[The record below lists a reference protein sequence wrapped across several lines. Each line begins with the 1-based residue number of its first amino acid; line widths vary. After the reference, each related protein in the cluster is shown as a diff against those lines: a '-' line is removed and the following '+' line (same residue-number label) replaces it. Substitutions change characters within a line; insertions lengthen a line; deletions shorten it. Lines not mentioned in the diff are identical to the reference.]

1 MGYNTTPQPSLPS
14 SSWISLDVCLLQI
27 GLAEDNVQLT
37 KLRTPVDIFTMSL
50 YALSSGVF
58 KIQSITGQFRRFEND
73 FSSIENVNIHAIQ
86 SQRCRLQ
93 FRLPNDIQ
101 THLPLGN
108 NKKNVGFVMNEFG
121 LQRLCFKLI
130 NNAAKQQQQRIQIL
144 PVMIQIDETQTT
156 RASSK
161 HKSKRK
167 QSTDVR
173 RPLAVVR
180 APTMIDRVQR
190 LVEHEFVTAHPPI
203 RARTTGQNVRSNIK
217 NKYTTIAMN
226 NDNNDLSGE
235 DGRRTSSFLADAMQ
249 RFEPT
254 VNVNNTNGYKR
265 LSVGHDESDFEV
277 NTSVLD
283 IIVGKSQALTSLQIR
298 GINLTLS
305 SVINIGTIAMD
316 VPLKPQEVH
325 DLVNHTDNE
334 LINTSL
340 NDTIE
345 EPTTPIPLEQTITR
359 KRLGTRRR
367 DTINRNINPRPLET
381 QQNLSTSS
389 KRPIFEAH
397 ITAHC
402 QGMTFST
409 TLLSTL
415 KAQYKIGV
423 LFHFGAT
430 KHTRL
435 LSSSTVPIMRI
446 GSTDTENEEY
456 NDEPE
461 KD

>member
-1 MGYNTTPQPSLPS
+1 
-14 SSWISLDVCLLQI
+14 
-27 GLAEDNVQLT
+27 
-37 KLRTPVDIFTMSL
+37 
-50 YALSSGVF
+50 
-58 KIQSITGQFRRFEND
+58 
-73 FSSIENVNIHAIQ
+73 
-86 SQRCRLQ
+86 
-93 FRLPNDIQ
+93 
-101 THLPLGN
+101 
-108 NKKNVGFVMNEFG
+108 MNEFG

-325 DLVNHTDNE
+325 DLVNHTGR
-334 LINTSL
+334 LITSYFQEFL
-340 NDTIE
+340 LDVHNKH
-345 EPTTPIPLEQTITR
+345 LQY
-359 KRLGTRRR
+359 
-367 DTINRNINPRPLET
+367 
-381 QQNLSTSS
+381 QQQL
-389 KRPIFEAH
+389 I
-397 ITAHC
+397 
-402 QGMTFST
+402 Q
-409 TLLSTL
+409 
-415 KAQYKIGV
+415 
-423 LFHFGAT
+423 
-430 KHTRL
+430 
-435 LSSSTVPIMRI
+435 IM
-446 GSTDTENEEY
+446 N
-456 NDEPE
+456 
-461 KD
+461 